1 MVNSPNEK
9 SSVGGNKNCFERYSF
24 STGGVK
30 MSVKAAVMPELPY
43 LRRYARALT
52 GVQRLGDAAVREVL
66 EALLLAPEEFDA
78 AKPPRA
84 ELYRIFHRLWH
95 PDALSSVAD
104 FGRGDGLVSQ
114 LPVLSRQALLLTA
127 VEGFSIQETAAIL
140 GSTDDS
146 IASAIVA
153 ARQSITDSLHASVM
167 IIEDEAIIALHI
179 RSIVEGL
186 GHSVTGVARTRFEA
200 VTLADRVRP
209 ELVLADISLA
219 DGSSGIDAVK
229 DILSAM
235 NVPVIFITAFPE
247 RLLTGERPE
256 PTYLITKPFEPE
268 TVIATIGQA
277 LLVHRE
283 QRAAEAPAMKVLE
296 DATPNPR
303 KHFDT
308 PEALLAD
315 PGLAHREKEA
325 LLTEWDSELDG
336 RLNAESEGMSASD
349 PISAKREARLADE
362 ARKVKTALNEVL
374 QQKNVD

>member
-1 MVNSPNEK
+1 
-9 SSVGGNKNCFERYSF
+9 
-24 STGGVK
+24 
-30 MSVKAAVMPELPY
+30 MSLKLAIGPELPF

-52 GVQRLGDAAVREVL
+52 GSQKFGDAAVREIL
-66 EALLLAPEEFDA
+66 EALLAEPEAFDET
-78 AKPPRA
+78 KPPRI
-84 ELYRIFHRLWH
+84 ELYRIFHQLWQPETVGRLVERS
-95 PDALSSVAD
+95 PSASTISL
-104 FGRGDGLVSQ
+104 LT
-114 LPVLSRQALLLTA
+114 PPSRQALLLTA
-127 VEGFSIQETAAIL
+127 IEGFSIDETAEIL
-140 GSTDDS
+140 NRPAATIMAD
-146 IASAIVA
+146 VA
-153 ARQSITDSLHASVM
+153 TARQSISDSLQSSVL

-186 GHSVTGVARTRFEA
+186 GHYVTGVARTRNEA
-200 VTLADRVRP
+200 VTVAASTRP

-229 DILSAM
+229 DILSVM

-277 LLVHRE
+277 LLVHQE
-283 QRAAEAPAMKVLE
+283 QVAASAPAMLVME

-308 PEALLAD
+308 PEQLVAD
-315 PGLAHREKEA
+315 PSLANTEKAA

-336 RLNAESEGMSASD
+336 RLDAESEGMSASD
-349 PISAKREARLADE
+349 PISARREARLADE
-362 ARKVKTALNEVL
+362 AKKVKTALIEVL
-374 QQKNVD
+374 ENKEAE

>member
-1 MVNSPNEK
+1 
-9 SSVGGNKNCFERYSF
+9 
-24 STGGVK
+24 
-30 MSVKAAVMPELPY
+30 MSVKAAVGPELPF
-43 LRRYARALT
+43 LRRYARAIT
-52 GVQRLGDAAVREVL
+52 GSQRLGDAAVRQVL
-66 EALLLAPEEFDA
+66 EAILAAPDSFDA
-78 AKPPRA
+78 SKPPRV
-84 ELYRIFHRLWH
+84 ELYRIFHQLWE
-95 PDALSSVAD
+95 PGTMFDAPEPSS
-104 FGRGDGLVSQ
+104 GDGLVAR
-114 LPVLSRQALLLTA
+114 LPLPSRQALLLTA
-127 VEGFSIQETAAIL
+127 VEGFSTQEVALIL
-140 GSTDDS
+140 GSSTASVSDD
-146 IASAIVA
+146 IAT
-153 ARQSITDSLHASVM
+153 ARQSITDSLQAAVM

-186 GHSVTGVARTRFEA
+186 GHSVTGIARTRTEA
-200 VTLADRVRP
+200 VALAERTRP

-235 NVPVIFITAFPE
+235 SVPVIFITAFPE

-283 QRAAEAPAMKVLE
+283 RTAASAPAMLVRE
-296 DATPNPR
+296 DDAPNPR

-308 PEALLAD
+308 PEALAAD
-315 PGLAHREKEA
+315 PGLADGEKAA

-336 RLNAESEGMSASD
+336 RLNAESEGMSVSD

-362 ARKVKTALNEVL
+362 AGKVKTALSEVL
-374 QQKNVD
+374 GKTG